1 MFSIEGSVLKSY
13 VEFRTDLFPPCSENT
28 DEWEGAVWG
37 RSLAIYLNEKLKQ
50 SGIPSAGICA
60 EDWGY
65 IVNFGAP
72 FDSNIWIGCGKY
84 EEYKDGYLLIIEPKK
99 AIIKRWFK
107 PNIDLTQQ
115 LEQLT
120 DALKQIL
127 EAEPLIHDIKWWTAE
142 EFEK

>member
-1 MFSIEGSVLKSY
+1 MWNSEQTYFPLVLKIQM
-13 VEFRTDLFPPCSENT
+13 N
-28 DEWEGAVWG
+28 GKG
-37 RSLAIYLNEKLKQ
+37 R
-50 SGIPSAGICA
+50 
-60 EDWGY
+60 
-65 IVNFGAP
+65 FGA
-72 FDSNIWIGCGKY
+72 DLWIGCGKY

-115 LEQLT
+115 LGQLT